1 MTDDD
6 GWIDEIEQQ
15 IERYL
20 EDNFPDGLHIPAEV
34 SEDEKVQA
42 VQEQLSDAGFNC
54 PDDTAREIV
63 RRLDK

>member
-6 GWIDEIEQQ
+6 GWIDEIEEQ

-20 EDNFPDGLHIPAEV
+20 ADNFPDGLHIPAEV

-42 VQEQLSDAGFNC
+42 VQEQLSEAGFNC